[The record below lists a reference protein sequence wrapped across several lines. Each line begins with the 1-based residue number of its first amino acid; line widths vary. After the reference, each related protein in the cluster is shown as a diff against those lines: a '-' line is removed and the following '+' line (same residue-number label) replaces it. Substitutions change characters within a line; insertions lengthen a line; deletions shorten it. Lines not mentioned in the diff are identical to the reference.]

1 MTSRDSQLSWFGPTL
16 LDEQPEARE
25 DRQEL
30 RRLWTGFMAARML
43 LAVVLLALHTTLY
56 LSLPGG
62 NPWLPLLGLAYLGA
76 TVAARFALE
85 PRRMGQTF
93 DRHWFFVI
101 GVDVLVFSLLHL
113 LHGSSIN
120 YTPLYTL
127 PVLQAAVLGPLT
139 LAMGTAAGV
148 TLLLLVQSGWQALRG
163 LSEGGPLF
171 FQAALTGAGSFALAF
186 LAHQL
191 ATRLAQAQQR
201 ARRSQDAMRLQQQ
214 VNELVIESIS
224 DGILVVDVRGT
235 VHAANPAAR
244 RMLQREQRP
253 LKAATFSL
261 SDEPGW
267 QQLAELAFAAFSGHG
282 APADTDVAI
291 AHLGQGQR
299 PLRVRTRLTTAR
311 WGETE
316 TLCVMFLQDLR
327 AMQARLRTE
336 KLASMGRM
344 SAAVAHEIRNPLAA
358 IAQAN
363 ALLAE
368 DLDDARLQRLSH
380 MIGQNAQRLDRIVED
395 VLNIARVGETA
406 LRFKPQALDLN
417 AQVRRICHEWA
428 QQMPQAPALTLWLD
442 AVPARVSFD
451 PEHLRRVL
459 VNLLDNA
466 CRYASRQPESI
477 QVLTQRNADGAPT
490 LAVWSDGAPMEPT
503 VEQHLFEPFFSSE
516 SRSSGLGLYIC
527 RELCDGHG
535 ASIAYQRT
543 RRMARAA
550 LAEGNEFV
558 ITLQAATEPPARA
571 APPDPSPS

>member
-1 MTSRDSQLSWFGPTL
+1 MTRDSQLSWFGPTL
-16 LDEQPEARE
+16 LDERSDVHE

-30 RRLWTGFMAARML
+30 RRLWAGFMAARML
-43 LAVVLLALHTTLY
+43 LAMVLLALHTTLY
-56 LSLPGG
+56 LTFAGG
-62 NPWLPLLGLAYLGA
+62 NLWLPLLGLAYLGA

-113 LHGSSIN
+113 LHGGAIN

-148 TLLLLVQSGWQALRG
+148 TLLLLVQSSWQTLRG
-163 LSEGGPLF
+163 LSDGGPLF

-186 LAHQL
+186 LAHHL
-191 ATRLAQAQQR
+191 TARLAAAQQR

-244 RMLQREQRP
+244 RMLQREQQP

-261 SDEPGW
+261 ADEPGW
-267 QQLAELAFAAFSGHG
+267 QELAELAFAAFGGHDVPQG
-282 APADTDVAI
+282 AEVAVE
-291 AHLGQGQR
+291 HLGQGRR
-299 PLRVRTRLTTAR
+299 PLHVRTRLTPAR
-311 WGETE
+311 WGETA

-327 AMQARLRTE
+327 AMQARMRTE

-363 ALLAE
+363 ALLEE
-368 DLDDARLQRLSH
+368 DLTEPRLKRLTG
-380 MIGQNAQRLDRIVED
+380 MIRQNAQRLDKIASD
-395 VLNIARVGETA
+395 VLNIARVSETGI
-406 LRFKPQALDLN
+406 RFTPRTLDLN

-442 AVPARVSFD
+442 PRPAQVSFD

-466 CRYASRQPESI
+466 CRYASGQPESI
-477 QVLTQRNADGAPT
+477 QVITQRDAVGAPV

-535 ASIAYQRT
+535 ARITYQRT
-543 RRMARAA
+543 RRMARAE

-558 ITLQAATEPPARA
+558 VTLLAAMTQPPATPID
-571 APPDPSPS
+571 APLR

>member
-1 MTSRDSQLSWFGPTL
+1 
-16 LDEQPEARE
+16 
-25 DRQEL
+25 
-30 RRLWTGFMAARML
+30 ML
-43 LAVVLLALHTTLY
+43 LAAVLLALHAALY
-56 LSLPGG
+56 FSTPGG
-62 NPWLPLLGLAYLGA
+62 VVWLPLLALAYLGA

-93 DRHWFFVI
+93 DRHWLFVI

-113 LHGSSIN
+113 LHGGIIN

-148 TLLLLVQSGWQALRG
+148 TLLLLVQSGWQTLRG

-191 ATRLAQAQQR
+191 AARLAQEQQR

-253 LKAATFSL
+253 LKAPTFSL
-261 SDEPGW
+261 AEEPGW
-267 QQLAELAFAAFSGHG
+267 QELAQLAFDTFSGHTSSG
-282 APADTDVAI
+282 DTDVAI
-291 AHLGQGQR
+291 EHLGQGRR

-316 TLCVMFLQDLR
+316 MLCVMFLQDLR
-327 AMQARLRTE
+327 EMQARLRTE

-358 IAQAN
+358 IVQAN
-363 ALLAE
+363 ALLEE
-368 DLDDARLQRLSH
+368 DLAEPRLKRLTA
-380 MIGQNAQRLDRIVED
+380 MIGQNAQRLDKIIDD
-395 VLNIARVGETA
+395 VLNIARVGEGAIT
-406 LRFKPQALDLN
+406 FTPQPLDLN

-442 AVPARVSFD
+442 TQPAWVSFD
-451 PEHLRRVL
+451 VEHLRRVL

-466 CRYASRQPESI
+466 CRYASRAPESI
-477 QVLTQRNADGAPT
+477 QVITQRNAAGAAQ
-490 LAVWSDGAPMEPT
+490 LAVWSDGAPMERT

-543 RRMARAA
+543 RRMARAT

-558 ITLQAATEPPARA
+558 ITLLA
-571 APPDPSPS
+571 APAAETTGTPLQPPLS